1 MQQLMIPQSPI
12 ADNRGQVTQEW
23 LVFINELIR
32 LSNQVISSDVVD
44 KADDND
50 DLTIDSLKQPVV
62 YIPDNSELSTYVAPI
77 IQQDESIQN
86 TPIQITQ
93 DDQQQ
98 DNPYALISA
107 IERKLYDQQIWELNA

>member
-1 MQQLMIPQSPI
+1 MQQLMIPQSLI
-12 ADNRGQVTQEW
+12 VDSRGMMTQEW

-32 LSNQVISSDVVD
+32 LSNQVISSEVVD
-44 KADDND
+44 KAGNND

-62 YIPDNSELSTYVAPI
+62 YMPDNYELSTYVAPVI
-77 IQQDESIQN
+77 PQDEPMQN
-86 TPIQITQ
+86 TSIQITQ

-107 IERKLYDQQIWELNA
+107 IEQKLYDQQIWELNA